1 MKEKYFKLSDLARN
15 DYQIIRLTPSG
26 KVVPVSFE
34 ELYEVLPWVEIDTE
48 DRNEKPIKR

>member
-15 DYQIIRLTPSG
+15 DYQVIHLTPSG

-34 ELYEVLPWVEIDTE
+34 ELYEVLPWLEIDTE
-48 DRNEKPIKR
+48 DEGKKPKKR